1 MARNEAPAAA
11 MRGLHGKA
19 LGGASIG
26 AAETTD
32 LCFIQPDQ
40 LRCCESPFRTKASGH
55 RRCWLHCN
63 IQVVCHNDSFDKSTL
78 FQYLIGKI

>member
-26 AAETTD
+26 PVETTD
-32 LCFIQPDQ
+32 LLLHPTRPASLLWKSISDESQRASAMLAALQHSSCVPQCF
-40 LRCCESPFRTKASGH
+40 F
-55 RRCWLHCN
+55 
-63 IQVVCHNDSFDKSTL
+63 
-78 FQYLIGKI
+78 